1 LTALPASRPGAWSW
15 LGRVPFTAAAALQE
29 RLRAQIAAGDTP
41 DTVLLCEHDPVV
53 TLGRRARPE
62 HLLLG
67 EAGLAR
73 RGIAVARASRG
84 GEVTYHGPGQL
95 VCYPVVR
102 LRRGVLAH
110 VQAMAEAVIAL
121 LADLGIAGQWRRSSP
136 GVWVGSAKICAFG
149 IHVRHRIA
157 IHGLALNVNPDLS
170 AFSAIVP
177 CGMPGVEVTSIARL
191 AASAPAPTPAT
202 LVPALARAL
211 GRTLGLELCELPAE
225 RLGPLPDCQ
234 IDRETDN
241 MIHT

>member
-1 LTALPASRPGAWSW
+1 LVTRPGAWSW
-15 LGRVPFTAAAALQE
+15 LGRVPFAPAAALQE
-29 RLRAQIAAGDTP
+29 RLRAQIASGDAP
-41 DTVLLCEHDPVV
+41 ETVLLCEHDPVV

-67 EAGLAR
+67 EAGLTG

-121 LADLGIAGQWRRSSP
+121 LGQLGIEGQWRRSSP
-136 GVWVGSAKICAFG
+136 GVWVGAAKICAFG
-149 IHVRHRIA
+149 VHVRHRIA
-157 IHGLALNVNPDLS
+157 IHGLALNVSPDLS

-177 CGMPGVEVTSIARL
+177 CGMPGAEVTSIERL
-191 AASAPAPTPAT
+191 TRSAPLPTPAT
-202 LVPALARAL
+202 LAPALALAL
-211 GRTLGLELCELPAE
+211 GRTLDLDLGELPAH

-234 IDRETDN
+234 IDLETDN
-241 MIHT
+241 MIQT